1 MPQLWNLKIEMKRML
16 VLSTTTIHLKIEM
29 TQQDLT
35 VLPKTNILQNLKRD
49 KIQVEHHITFIK
61 ENLII
66 IKASLL

>member
-61 ENLII
+61 ENLMI